1 MKIFQHRQLLVTT
14 TIIDI
19 KQQAMKSSSLK
30 SKIFSTFF
38 CLTTIFMADAVMAQ
52 TKPWVA
58 PAAAQA
64 LKPPVSSTPA
74 SLKEG
79 KSLYVT
85 NCAPCHGNKGK
96 GDGPA
101 AAALSPKPADHTSAA
116 VQREKDGSLFW
127 KISQGNKPMP
137 SYKISLSATQR
148 WELVDYIRSLAK

>member
-1 MKIFQHRQLLVTT
+1 MEIFQSRQLWVTK
-14 TIIDI
+14 TIIYL
-19 KQQAMKSSSLK
+19 KQQAMKSNSLK
-30 SKIFSTFF
+30 STIFSTLF
-38 CLTTIFMADAVMAQ
+38 CLTTIFTAGTVMAQ

-64 LKPPVSSTPA
+64 IKTPVPSTNA

-137 SYKISLSATQR
+137 SYKTALSATQR